1 MAAAFYSAKVRELT
15 EEEESTEVFDTWFY
29 ASLGACDL
37 ARGSHEHAPDIRQ
50 ASMIRA
56 AIDALPKD
64 AAERHIA
71 MIASS
76 LFSRMSGVNPAVKF
90 NYLRGGFTLLGDER
104 PEARQA
110 RQVYD
115 YYKDLVKE
123 IRLEVEIDGTDV
135 VGHEEPFGVFVNI
148 RHTKEIE
155 RESGGFSKYLQNQN
169 NQMYSFNYG
178 RPTENYRER
187 FQETVGEVMQ
197 EHFEIRSITFHDPK
211 VESRGDPVD
220 GWRITPYAY
229 ILLEARGPEVDRIPA
244 LEMDFDFLDTSGYA
258 VIPIESAPVPLDA
271 SGAVVDER
279 PLDGLE
285 ITQTLDERQAEKGHL
300 IVEVKA
306 TGRGLVPDLDELL
319 DLSSEQFE
327 VTKLDDQG
335 LAAMRM
341 DGESQDNVVL
351 SERVWMIEMRARDGL
366 AETPSTFRFAASKM
380 EDARLVYQR
389 YVDADL
395 DVVTDLVDLEESYG
409 QPSYMWAWAL
419 GGVVLLLGVGVAV
432 IRRRPK
438 VDAVDTGRF
447 RMPADV
453 TPFTILALLRRI
465 REEAGVADSD
475 RKDLDAVIVEVERQ
489 FFREES
495 HGELDL
501 RAVAEGWLRRV
512 A

>member
-1 MAAAFYSAKVRELT
+1 M
-15 EEEESTEVFDTWFY
+15 
-29 ASLGACDL
+29 
-37 ARGSHEHAPDIRQ
+37 
-50 ASMIRA
+50 
-56 AIDALPKD
+56 
-64 AAERHIA
+64 
-71 MIASS
+71 
-76 LFSRMSGVNPAVKF
+76 
-90 NYLRGGFTLLGDER
+90 
-104 PEARQA
+104 
-110 RQVYD
+110 
-115 YYKDLVKE
+115 
-123 IRLEVEIDGTDV
+123 
-135 VGHEEPFGVFVNI
+135 
-148 RHTKEIE
+148 
-155 RESGGFSKYLQNQN
+155 
-169 NQMYSFNYG
+169 
-178 RPTENYRER
+178 
-187 FQETVGEVMQ
+187 
-197 EHFEIRSITFHDPK
+197 
-211 VESRGDPVD
+211 
-220 GWRITPYAY
+220 
-229 ILLEARGPEVDRIPA
+229 
-244 LEMDFDFLDTSGYA
+244 
-258 VIPIESAPVPLDA
+258 
-271 SGAVVDER
+271 
-279 PLDGLE
+279 
-285 ITQTLDERQAEKGHL
+285 
-300 IVEVKA
+300 
-306 TGRGLVPDLDELL
+306 
-319 DLSSEQFE
+319 
-327 VTKLDDQG
+327 
-335 LAAMRM
+335 
-341 DGESQDNVVL
+341 L